1 VKLVQ
6 RGRLLRP
13 NLHYRLIGEMALA
26 AKVLLAVPPGCD
38 KLEVYRVMGLRAPPL
53 GLAWIASVLESHGHE
68 VKIVD
73 SPTLGLSIEDFV
85 KIVDS
90 WNPDVLGLSSLT
102 PTIRLA
108 YKAAKAA
115 KAVDKDVKVVMGGV
129 HATFMWREVLEEC
142 PYVDY
147 VVLGEGEE
155 SMLRLVEALEGRG
168 KPSEVPG
175 IAMRNERGN
184 AVQTGPWRPVDLE
197 RLPPPA
203 RHLLP
208 MDRYMVFGKPVRVVH
223 VMASR
228 GCPYGCIFCV
238 TSYYFGR
245 KVRFR
250 RVEQVLDEIA
260 ECVDEYKTKTF
271 VFTDDELTINRKWME
286 SFIRGLK
293 ERGLDIRWTCGA
305 RVDNVDER
313 ILAKMFSAGCTTI
326 YFGVES
332 GSQETINK
340 TGKRI
345 DLRQAEKVFEVI
357 KKIGGSA
364 VATFVLGFPWETV
377 DDMRKTVK
385 FALKLDPDY
394 AQFTYATPY
403 PGTPLYEVAKKYDL
417 IVDRDWSHYT
427 TVRPVMRGFR
437 FTIKDV
443 EAVFTEAYTRFY
455 VRLKFLVRQIRLGVF
470 KDFLKT
476 IFNNIVL
483 PRLRGWL

>member
-1 VKLVQ
+1 
-6 RGRLLRP
+6 
-13 NLHYRLIGEMALA
+13 LA

-38 KLEVYRVMGLRAPPL
+38 KLEVYQVMGLRAPPL
-53 GLAWIASVLESHGHE
+53 GLAWIASVLESRGHE

-73 SPTLGLSIEDFV
+73 SPTLGLTIGDFI
-85 KIVDS
+85 KILKS
-90 WNPDVLGLSSLT
+90 WSPDVVGLSSLT

-108 YKAAKAA
+108 YKAARA
-115 KAVDKDVKVVMGGV
+115 VKVVDEGIKVVIGGV
-129 HATFMWREVLEEC
+129 HATFMWREVLEKC

-155 SMLRLVEALEGRG
+155 TMPQLVEALEKGAKLRG
-168 KPSEVPG
+168 IQG
-175 IAMRNERGN
+175 IALRNESGE
-184 AVQTGPWRPVDLE
+184 AVQTGPWRLVDLE
-197 RLPPPA
+197 KLPPPA

-208 MDRYMVFGKPVRVVH
+208 MDRYTVFGKPVKVVH

-228 GCPYGCIFCV
+228 GCPYGCIFCA

-245 KVRFR
+245 RVRFR

-260 ECVDEYKTKTF
+260 ECIDKYKTKIF
-271 VFTDDELTINRKWME
+271 AFTDDELTINKRWFE
-286 SFIRGLK
+286 SFLKGLK
-293 ERGLDIRWTCGA
+293 ERGLDIQWTCGS
-305 RVDNVDER
+305 RVDSVDER
-313 ILAKMFSAGCTTI
+313 LLARMFSSGCTTI

-340 TGKRI
+340 IGKRI
-345 DLRQAEKVFEVI
+345 DLRLAEKVFEVI

-403 PGTPLYEVAKKYDL
+403 PGTPLYEMAKKYDL

-483 PRLRGWL
+483 PRLRGWLR

>member
-1 VKLVQ
+1 
-6 RGRLLRP
+6 
-13 NLHYRLIGEMALA
+13 MALA